1 MRSFKT
7 LANSHA
13 SKSSA
18 QSPSKAF
25 SVLCFGILMIA
36 AFCGLL
42 SIWGC
47 SSDSSKDSANQS
59 DFAPV
64 RIGTMPTEDFLPMWA
79 AEKDGDF
86 DEVGVDVELLSFD
99 SAQALSAAIAAGE
112 VDMAMVDIPRAVK
125 LCESGTPVALEW
137 ITLGID
143 ASQGPFGVMAAA
155 DAPYSTLEELA
166 EYLGNN
172 PDITA
177 GVGVAANTV
186 PEYVFEMLC
195 KERGIDP
202 SDMAVEEV
210 ASLPERY
217 SLMASGKLA
226 AAALPGS
233 LLRLGE
239 ASGMKVL
246 AIDTEGV
253 NISQSVMIAT
263 DAFAKDNEDKVKD
276 VAKAWDI
283 AAASIN
289 SDPSAY
295 IPLLAEKANL
305 NESIAATY
313 PISTYPLALNGDFLC
328 HPDSELVN
336 LQIDWMEEKQY
347 ITKPISYDQATGNFN
362 VG

>member
-1 MRSFKT
+1 MRSFDSPVNKHV
-7 LANSHA
+7 L
-13 SKSSA
+13 KRVERSSVRPF
-18 QSPSKAF
+18 SNFAF
-25 SVLCFGILMIA
+25 VALMIA
-36 AFCGLL
+36 ALCALVL
-42 SIWGC
+42 ISGC
-47 SSDSSKDSANQS
+47 STNSSDGNSGNNYS
-59 DFAPV
+59 PI

-86 DEVGVDVELLSFD
+86 NEAGINVELLSFD

-125 LCESGTPVALEW
+125 LCESGTPVVLEW
-137 ITLGID
+137 VTLGTD
-143 ASQGPFGVMAAA
+143 ASQGPFGVMASA

-166 EYLGNN
+166 EYLENN
-172 PDITA
+172 PDATA

-195 KERGIDP
+195 KEKGIDP

-263 DAFAKDNEDKVKD
+263 EAFASENESKVID
-276 VAKAWDI
+276 VAKAWDMG
-283 AAASIN
+283 ATSIN
-289 SDPSAY
+289 ADPTAY
-295 IPLLAEKANL
+295 SVLLAEKANL
-305 NESIAATY
+305 NESIAMDY
-313 PISTYPLALNGDFLC
+313 PISTYPMALEGDSLL
-328 HPDSELVN
+328 HPAADLVE
-336 LQIDWMEEKQY
+336 LQIDWMELKGY
-347 ITKPISYDQATGNFN
+347 ASKAITYDQSTGTFTI
-362 VG
+362 G

>member
-1 MRSFKT
+1 MKSSMGYTDWCVLNTNKRPSAKT
-7 LANSHA
+7 LSN
-13 SKSSA
+13 
-18 QSPSKAF
+18 F
-25 SVLCFGILMIA
+25 VLVTLMLAIL
-36 AFCGLL
+36 CGLFL
-42 SIWGC
+42 ISGC
-47 SSDSSKDSANQS
+47 SSDGGDSNNGEGYS
-59 DFAPV
+59 PV

-86 DEVGVDVELLSFD
+86 NEAGINVESLSFD

-125 LCESGTPVALEW
+125 LCESGTPVELEW
-137 ITLGID
+137 ITLGTD
-143 ASQGPFGVMAAA
+143 ASQGPFGVMASA

-166 EYLGNN
+166 KYLENN
-172 PDITA
+172 PDDTA

-195 KERGIDP
+195 KEKGIDP

-239 ASGMKVL
+239 ASGMKLL
-246 AIDTEGV
+246 AVDTQGV

-263 DAFAKDNEDKVKD
+263 QSFANENEDKIID
-276 VAKAWDI
+276 VAQAWDM
-283 AAASIN
+283 AATSIN
-289 SDPSAY
+289 ADPTAY
-295 IPLLAEKANL
+295 SVLLAEKANL
-305 NESIAATY
+305 NESIAMDY
-313 PISTYPLALNGDFLC
+313 PISTYPMALDGGTLL
-328 HPDSELVN
+328 HPASELVE
-336 LQIDWMEEKQY
+336 LQIDWMELKGY
-347 ITKPISYDQATGNFN
+347 ISEAITYDQATGSF
-362 VG
+362 VIG